1 MTNEEFEKVI
11 EETIESLPEEIK
23 SRIDN
28 VVFIIQDYPSEDDLK
43 RTGAGKFELLGLYS
57 GVPLSKRGTS
67 YGMYP
72 VTPDRIL
79 IFKANIERICKTEKE
94 LREKIR
100 EVVLHEIGHYLGMD
114 EEQVRKALR
123 KRWRS

>member
-1 MTNEEFEKVI
+1 MWF
-11 EETIESLPEEIK
+11 
-23 SRIDN
+23 
-28 VVFIIQDYPSEDDLK
+28 FIVQDYPSEDDLK

-79 IFKANIERICKTEKE
+79 IFKANIERICKTEKRTP
-94 LREKIR
+94 RENTR
-100 EVVLHEIGHYLGMD
+100 GCPS
-114 EEQVRKALR
+114 RNRALPR
-123 KRWRS
+123 HG